1 VFILHVVLVCFLLFF
16 WFLFMFFSFSVHSS
30 WSGSCLVCLILAVLV
45 LSIVFLILRVFNEY
59 IYIISVVLPRLA
71 SISPLCSFTW
81 PGSSSS
87 PGEKQVS
94 AQQIPKGRPCLND
107 EQLTLSPSPALRPC
121 FFAVPKLT
129 TRPLRKCPS
138 VNLAK
143 IDPFSSSNRV
153 LYGVGRL
160 AKRMTRSNDWTYC
173 I

>member
-1 VFILHVVLVCFLLFF
+1 VFPVVLLVFVYVLLVFCSFFLVR
-16 WFLFMFFSFSVHSS
+16 FMSCLPY
-30 WSGSCLVCLILAVLV
+30 SGSSCLVHR
-45 LSIVFLILRVFNEY
+45 FLILRVFNEY